1 MKRDN
6 IEFARTLRRRQTDAE
21 AALWRRLRAGQVPGS
36 KFRRQHSIGPYIVD
50 FVCLDAKLIVEADGS
65 QHGGQSD
72 ASRDAFLRANG
83 FRVPRFWDND
93 ILLDT
98 DVVMNAIWNAL
109 QERVDA

>member
-1 MKRDN
+1 MKREN
-6 IEFARTLRRRQTDAE
+6 IGFARELRRRRTDAE
-21 AALWRRLRAGQVPGS
+21 QKLWQRLRAGQVPGHE
-36 KFRRQHSIGPYIVD
+36 FRRQHPIGPCIAD
-50 FVCLDAKLIVEADGS
+50 FVCLDRRLVVEADGS
-65 QHGGQSD
+65 QHGDEVD

-83 FRVPRFWDND
+83 FRVLRFWDND